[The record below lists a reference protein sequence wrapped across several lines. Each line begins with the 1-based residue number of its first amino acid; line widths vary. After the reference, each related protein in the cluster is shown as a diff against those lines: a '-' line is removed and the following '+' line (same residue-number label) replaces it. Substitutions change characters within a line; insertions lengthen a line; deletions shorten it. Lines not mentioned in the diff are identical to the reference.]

1 MQDKISQ
8 KKQGPNWGQIS
19 FVVLMLGLTALFVLL
34 GTWQVQRLADKEA
47 LVAVVE
53 DRLHQ
58 SPEEFPAEQ
67 AWSDLTPE
75 DIDYRSYRL
84 SGQFDHS
91 QTVLVFTNL
100 TDPVGRYRG
109 VGYWV
114 LAPLTLDQG
123 GIVWINRGFVP
134 DTQASAF
141 ADGGDAP
148 DGPVSV
154 TGVARQPQLANSF
167 TPDPD
172 LAARREWVLDPA
184 RLNVFLAQNGEAVAP
199 VIIDEVAGE
208 PGALPQ
214 GGETQVEFPNRHL
227 EYAGTWYLFAAITPI
242 MLGFWLWR
250 QRRPTNLADNGKD
263 N

>member
-1 MQDKISQ
+1 MQSESGERR
-8 KKQGPNWGQIS
+8 GPNWVQIS
-19 FVVLMLGLTALFVLL
+19 FVALMLGLTALFVVL
-34 GTWQVQRLADKEA
+34 GTWQVQRLAEKEA
-47 LVAVVE
+47 LIAAVDE
-53 DRLHQ
+53 RLYHDPTAFPADETWPDLV
-58 SPEEFPAEQ
+58 PEE
-67 AWSDLTPE
+67 
-75 DIDYRSYRL
+75 IDYRPYEL
-84 SGQFDHS
+84 TGQFDHS

-114 LAPLTLDQG
+114 LSPLTLDGG

-134 DTQASAF
+134 DTQAAAF
-141 ADGGDAP
+141 AGGGDAP
-148 DGPVSV
+148 QGEVSV
-154 TGVARQPQLANSF
+154 SGVARQPQLANSF
-167 TPDPD
+167 TPEPD
-172 LAARREWVLDPA
+172 IGARREWVLDPA
-184 RLNVFLAQNGEAVAP
+184 RLAVFLPQTDQPMAP
-199 VIIDEVAGE
+199 VIVDEAAGA

-250 QRRPTNLADNGKD
+250 QRRPTNLAHDGKD

>member
-1 MQDKISQ
+1 MQGIKGERR
-8 KKQGPNWGQIS
+8 GPNWAQIS
-19 FVVLMLGLTALFVLL
+19 FVVLMLGLTGLFVLL
-34 GTWQVQRLADKEA
+34 GTWQVQRLNEKEA
-47 LVAVVE
+47 LIAAVE
-53 DRLHQ
+53 ERLYQ
-58 SPEEFPAEQ
+58 NPADFPANQ
-67 AWSDLTPE
+67 SWPDLVPE
-75 DIDYRSYRL
+75 DIDYRPYDL
-84 SGQFDHS
+84 TGLFDHS

-114 LAPLTLDQG
+114 LAPLTLDEG

-134 DTQASAF
+134 DTQAPAF

-148 DGPVSV
+148 QGEVTVS
-154 TGVARQPQLANSF
+154 GVARQPQSANSF
-167 TPDPD
+167 TPEADI
-172 LAARREWVLDPA
+172 AARREWVLDPV
-184 RLNVFLAQNGEAVAP
+184 RLSAFLPQGSQRVAP
-199 VIIDEVAGE
+199 VIVEEVAGE

-250 QRRPTNLADNGKD
+250 QRRPTNLADGSKD